1 MARRNLAAISDKL
14 VKLIPRLGS
23 PFDGERLAT
32 VAAIERV
39 LKSNGRADL
48 AGAIAPRESSKPE
61 RGAPGAGFRVDQWR
75 LDVRALLGSGAK
87 LTAWERR
94 FCAPLLNF
102 PWLSEKQTTCVAD
115 ILQKHG
121 RRAAA

>member
-61 RGAPGAGFRVDQWR
+61 RGAPGAGFRVDQRR
-75 LDVRALLGSGAK
+75 LDVRALLGSGAQ
-87 LTAWERR
+87 LAAWEGRFWAPPLNWPRLRR
-94 FCAPLLNF
+94 KQNSCA
-102 PWLSEKQTTCVAD
+102 
-115 ILQKHG
+115 
-121 RRAAA
+121 R